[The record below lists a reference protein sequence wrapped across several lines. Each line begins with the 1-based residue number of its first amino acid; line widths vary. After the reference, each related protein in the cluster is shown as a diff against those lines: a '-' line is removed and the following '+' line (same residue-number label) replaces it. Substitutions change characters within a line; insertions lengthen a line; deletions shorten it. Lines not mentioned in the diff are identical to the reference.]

1 MTPTPEPAPGS
12 EATSGSTSGST
23 PGSTPGSEPTR
34 TSSPAPGAGPAPEL
48 HPRARARS
56 FDRAAPLYAAHRP
69 GYPAGL
75 FDAVEELAGRP
86 LRGARVADVGAGTG
100 ISTALLHARG
110 ARVLAVEP
118 GDGMAAEFRR
128 AHPHLPLVRG
138 DGNRLPLAGSA
149 FDLLT
154 YAQAWHWTDPA
165 RAVPE
170 ARRVL
175 RPGGALALWWNDP
188 DTAVDWIAEQE
199 ARIRGFF
206 RGDVTPPRLL
216 PAEPAFTTRAV
227 RWSRRIPLDAHLAN
241 LASHSAFLVLGPDR
255 TRRFLDAERALLR
268 PLFPDGTVE
277 ECYVTTVDVARV

>member
-1 MTPTPEPAPGS
+1 MTPAPPPVPAPGS
-12 EATSGSTSGST
+12 PTAPESGAG
-23 PGSTPGSEPTR
+23 
-34 TSSPAPGAGPAPEL
+34 SPAAPEAGAEPGAEPGAGTGPDPRS
-48 HPRARARS
+48 RARA
-56 FDRAAPLYAAHRP
+56 FDGAAALYAAYRP
-69 GYPAGL
+69 GYPGGL

-86 LRGARVADVGAGTG
+86 LRGARVADIGAGTG
-100 ISTALLHARG
+100 VGTALLHTRG

-118 GDGMAAEFRR
+118 GGGMAAEFRR
-128 AHPHLPLVRG
+128 AHPHIPLVSG

-154 YAQAWHWTDPA
+154 YAQAWHWTDPV

-188 DTAVDWIAEQE
+188 DTAVDWIAGQE

-206 RGDVTPPRLL
+206 HADVALSRAL
-216 PAEPAFTTRAV
+216 PAELAFATRAV
-227 RWSRRIPLDAHLAN
+227 RWSRRIPLEAHLAN
-241 LASHSAFLVLGPDR
+241 LASHSPFLVVGPDR
-255 TRRFLDAERALLR
+255 TREFVDAERALLD

-277 ECYVTTVDVARV
+277 ERYVTTLSLARV